1 MTDPSDEGSVEEE
14 EQQQEMAEMA
24 EMAEDDEEN
33 VENVEDMVIGA
44 DDDEEEDPRTP
55 LLMNPAGDQSRA
67 KTPSFNEMVFTF
79 PSVVKRSILKNSS
92 RDTRL
97 NISNAGT
104 FLTVPTAGVP
114 LPSPVYSTSTPS
126 GIPLSFFGK
135 T

>member
-24 EMAEDDEEN
+24 EDDEEN
-33 VENVEDMVIGA
+33 ADGMLIGA

-104 FLTVPTAGVP
+104 FLTVPTTGVP

-135 T
+135 S

>member
-1 MTDPSDEGSVEEE
+1 MSDPLDEGSVEDVADEE

-24 EMAEDDEEN
+24 EDDKKNLED
-33 VENVEDMVIGA
+33 VVIGA

-55 LLMNPAGDQSRA
+55 LLMNPAGDQARA

-79 PSVVKRSILKNSS
+79 PSVLKRSILKNSS

-104 FLTVPTAGVP
+104 FLTVPTTGVP

-135 T
+135 S

>member
-24 EMAEDDEEN
+24 EDDEKN
-33 VENVEDMVIGA
+33 LEDVVIGA

-55 LLMNPAGDQSRA
+55 LLNPAGDQSRA

-104 FLTVPTAGVP
+104 FLTVPTTGVP
-114 LPSPVYSTSTPS
+114 LPSPVCSTSTPS

-135 T
+135 S

>member
-1 MTDPSDEGSVEEE
+1 MSDPSDEGSVEDVAHVE
-14 EQQQEMAEMA
+14 EQRQEMA
-24 EMAEDDEEN
+24 EMAEDDKKN
-33 VENVEDMVIGA
+33 LEDVVIGA

-104 FLTVPTAGVP
+104 FLTVPTTGVP

-135 T
+135 S